1 MESTLDDLNS
11 FDPFYQQENIVDRI
25 KGILNDYDPSNIFNE
40 FLQNASDA
48 GATECHFQL
57 DMRSFGT
64 EKVFSDQM
72 AAWQGPALIIYNNAE
87 FSDKDFEALCKLGI
101 GNKKDD
107 PSKIGRH
114 GLGFNSVYHFT
125 DVPSIVSGPYIGF
138 FDPQMTNL
146 HKSRDRNGTSVAKG
160 GHRCDFRKLSME
172 TFGDQLKPYMG
183 FFGCDMRSHF
193 KGTLFRIPLRM
204 RPAKSSASKAGVRFK
219 STAAVAGA
227 GVGGVEWSVG
237 QIQKMMEKWI
247 ADAKVGM
254 LFLKNVKTI
263 RISDGFK
270 LEVMVQKELLEPSNP
285 NAPSLPGSVF
295 KIDVS
300 PDVSKPSEN
309 VASSQWLVCCDDAFP
324 SDTPSPIHCLAA
336 KRHWSPHCG
345 VAIKFQ
351 DTDGSKFHSKLF
363 VHLPTPIS
371 TGLPF
376 HIHGDF
382 ALTSSRKSLAGSKEE
397 EDEKRIWNSFLME
410 KCLPRTA
417 IRAMEHLFAMCFLHP
432 SSPGRNRKGFNSA
445 TAGYFEHW
453 PSSSTVEFQ
462 PFLKAFLRQTYF
474 SRVFPCPG
482 ATAVFPMQLK
492 AGCHAILP
500 GPVTIPLELETKVV
514 RWLFKRNRAVCIV
527 PSLVMSVIEAEWSK
541 EPKFS
546 HEQVDGDFIRKS
558 LRETP
563 DYIKNNMKTRAER
576 EWILGWAFQPVIT
589 PEVRVSV
596 TSDDI
601 QIIPLL
607 NGEWMRL
614 KRGKKE
620 CYVPSQ
626 LERSLLKAKD
636 ILVDTD
642 VFSTVEL
649 DLALDHLI
657 ERDQHNVG
665 SLPAEI
671 FATRFLKENPGG
683 VTDQQLKQL
692 WDYLEA
698 EYKYEN
704 LDAFYDFPI
713 LRTFHGTITTLGKA
727 TRGFQISALPSQF
740 FVFMDLLRDLD
751 ITVYSS
757 ETHRS
762 HKFFKD
768 YCQAYSGLR
777 LLEAIVTHWNDLST
791 NRVFSMTEAKGMR
804 ELVLDCR
811 DTIKSSFISGIGR
824 LPIWTT
830 LGSTDT
836 SPLIVAK
843 GAYFPKGN
851 MNLNKF
857 GAFPTV
863 LSRVDVQTFKSIGAA
878 KLNVP
883 IALTQFVLPKFH
895 DGTLNYGGEIKAA
908 YLDLLSNLFTSSKR
922 KGMEANAAKGV
933 IRTARCYVAR
943 DGSFHSWG
951 ELFVPG
957 EALTEMMFA
966 GQFNVFADEEMASLM
981 ARLSMESNL
990 RSSSS
995 SPDLVVRCAKTLL
1008 EEMANGTADQTTT
1021 RTRAE
1026 QLIQYLYKHPDAGG
1040 EDWMDP
1046 KWKFVPREANLEW
1059 PYDELAPDLP
1069 LYMAFSELVGPS
1081 TREVAWTQCGFFPA
1095 ELQPS
1100 HAFKARFPTVRTTNL
1115 KLPDVLRHLN
1125 VLVKDIAPT
1134 WKSTEKQLRLKAILL
1149 NIYGTIDQYVGSS
1162 IKHHTWAVRRA
1173 TEFLECPYIL
1183 NGNDKDSSDPSSWLW
1198 PKQLMFGIVDDIPPH
1213 YAANPVLHQ
1222 YQNFLIAFGAKK
1234 IQPAERPVDVA
1245 VSRVRGY
1252 MENLVWRCFKTQ
1264 DQETG
1269 FMDVR
1274 FEFQK
1279 GSHIRAH
1286 KIVLATASEFFSL
1299 KFKNDWAFDSRWPSD
1314 MGVQSIC
1321 LSSYG
1326 DIRDG
1331 FWGLLHYFYSDTLIP
1346 PNVSPLFDHE
1356 DDQGPM
1362 GDGESGGKSTKDKD
1376 GSSADDDVVHIEILE
1391 PVDKL
1396 SERLQ
1401 YLMKIQHV
1409 AHRFVATR
1417 LKDLIAKELIE
1428 GQKVVHSNVFAIRG
1442 HAERNGAENVRD
1454 HCNKFIENNRACVLE
1469 HVHNEIHIVEGKLE
1483 ALDGQWKGKAGKDT
1497 NDDKLGLSESWSDI
1511 YGNGGSNDS
1520 FEDVD
1525 WDAKEVS
1532 WAESGRGRT
1541 ATGYWE
1547 DEDEDE
1553 DAIDCAGRADRLQV
1567 LLNDRLRELQRNQK
1581 ELLIEP

>member
-204 RPAKSSASKAGVRFK
+204 RPTKSSASKAGVRFK

-285 NAPSLPGSVF
+285 NAPRLPGSVF

-300 PDVSKPSEN
+300 PNVSKPSEN

-417 IRAMEHLFAMCFLHP
+417 IRAMEHLFAMYFLDP
-432 SSPGRNRKGFNSA
+432 SSPGRSRDGFNSA
-445 TAGYFEHW
+445 TAGYFKHW

-462 PFLKAFLRQTYF
+462 PFLKAFLCQTYF
-474 SRVFPCPG
+474 SPAFPCPG
-482 ATAVFPMQLK
+482 ATTVFPMQLK
-492 AGCHAILP
+492 AGCHTIFP
-500 GPVTIPLELETKVV
+500 GPVTIPFELEEKVV
-514 RWLFKRNRAVCIV
+514 PWLSKRNRAICIV
-527 PSLVMSVIEAEWSK
+527 PDPVISVIKAEWSK
-541 EPKFS
+541 QPKFS
-546 HEQVDGDFIRKS
+546 YKQVDGDFIRES
-558 LRETP
+558 LRESP
-563 DYIKNNMKTRAER
+563 DYIKNNMKTSAER
-576 EWILGWAFQPVIT
+576 EWILGWAFQPVIN
-589 PEVRVSV
+589 PNLRVSV
-596 TSDDI
+596 TSNDL

-607 NGEWMRL
+607 NGEWVRL
-614 KRGKKE
+614 KRGKTKY
-620 CYVPSQ
+620 YVPSQ
-626 LERSLLKAKD
+626 HERDLLGAND
-636 ILVDTD
+636 ILVDAD
-642 VFSTVEL
+642 VFSTDEL
-649 DLALDHLI
+649 RLALKLLI
-657 ERDQHNVG
+657 EGDKHNVG

-671 FATRFLKENPGG
+671 FATRFLKENPSGA
-683 VTDQQLKQL
+683 TDQQLKQL
-692 WDYLEA
+692 WDYLEV
-698 EYKYEN
+698 EYKSKP
-704 LDAFYDFPI
+704 LHTFYNFPI
-713 LRTFHGTITTLGKA
+713 LRTSCGTMATLGKA
-727 TRGFQISALPSQF
+727 TTGFQISGLPTQF

-762 HKFFKD
+762 HNFFKGH
-768 YCQAYSGLR
+768 CPAFSGLR
-777 LLEAIVTHWNDLST
+777 LLEAIVNHWNNLST
-791 NRVFSMTEAKGMR
+791 YRAFSMTEAKGMR
-804 ELVLDCR
+804 DLVLACSG
-811 DTIKSSFISGIGR
+811 TITQGFMFGIGR

-830 LGSTDT
+830 LGSTNT
-836 SPLIVAK
+836 SPLIAACE
-843 GAYFPKGN
+843 AYFLEGHFD
-851 MNLNKF
+851 LDKF

-863 LSRVDVQTFKSIGAA
+863 LSPVEAPIFWPMGATPL
-878 KLNVP
+878 KVTV
-883 IALTQFVLPKFH
+883 ALMELVLPKFH
-895 DGTLNYGGEIKAA
+895 SGVLKCDGDTRAA
-908 YLDLLSNLFTSSKR
+908 YLDLLLNLFMVNKLSRTL
-922 KGMEANAAKGV
+922 ANVAKD
-933 IRTARCYVAR
+933 IIKSAPCYVAR
-943 DGSFHSWG
+943 DGSLHFRG

-957 EALTEMMFA
+957 EALTEMLFA
-966 GQFNVFADEEMASLM
+966 DQPNVFADQEMALLM
-981 ARLSMESNL
+981 ARFSMESNL
-990 RSSSS
+990 RSLSS
-995 SPDLVVRCAKTLL
+995 SPDLVVHCAKKVL
-1008 EEMANGTADQTTT
+1008 EETVDAAADQGTT
-1021 RTRAE
+1021 RRRAV

-1046 KWKFVPREANLEW
+1046 KWKVVPREANLEW
-1059 PYDELAPDLP
+1059 PYNILAPTLP
-1069 LYMAFSELVGPS
+1069 PYMAFSELVGFS
-1081 TREVAWTQCGFFPA
+1081 IRETAWTQCGFFPA

-1100 HAFKARFPTVRTTNL
+1100 HAFKVRFPAVRIKTQA
-1115 KLPDVLRHLN
+1115 LPDVLKHLN

-1134 WKSTEKQLRLKAILL
+1134 WTSTENQHKLKSILL
-1149 NIYGTIDQYVGSS
+1149 KIYRIIDTYIVSS
-1162 IKHHTWAVRRA
+1162 INHQKFAVQRA
-1173 TEFLECPYIL
+1173 TEILKCPYIL
-1183 NGNDKDSSDPSSWLW
+1183 NSKDSSDPSSWLW
-1198 PKQLMFGIVDDIPPH
+1198 PNQLMFGIVDDVPPY
-1213 YAANPVLHQ
+1213 YAVDPELRQFRDFLLANGAEQIEPVE
-1222 YQNFLIAFGAKK
+1222 GS
-1234 IQPAERPVDVA
+1234 VDVTVGRA
-1245 VSRVRGY
+1245 RGH
-1252 MENLVWRCFKTQ
+1252 MEDLMLHFFETQ
-1264 DQETG
+1264 DQEAG
-1269 FMDVR
+1269 CMDVR
-1274 FEFQK
+1274 FKFQK
-1279 GSHIRAH
+1279 GTDIWAH
-1286 KIVLATASEFFSL
+1286 KFVLAMASEFLSL
-1299 KFKNDWAFDSRWPSD
+1299 KFKRDWVFDSRLTPEKG
-1314 MGVQSIC
+1314 MQSIC

-1326 DIRDG
+1326 DIRAG
-1331 FWGLLHYFYSDTLIP
+1331 FWGLLHYFYSDALTLS
-1346 PNVSPLFDHE
+1346 NLLDKE
-1356 DDQGPM
+1356 NDQGSID
-1362 GDGESGGKSTKDKD
+1362 DG
-1376 GSSADDDVVHIEILE
+1376 ALE
-1391 PVDKL
+1391 PEDKL
-1396 SERLQ
+1396 SKRLL
-1401 YLMKIQHV
+1401 YLMKLQHV
-1409 AHRFVATR
+1409 AHRFETIR

-1428 GQKVVHSNVFAIRG
+1428 GKKVVHSNVFAIRG
-1442 HAERNGAENVRD
+1442 HAERNEEENVRD
-1454 HCNKFIENNRACVLE
+1454 YCNKFIEKNRARM
-1469 HVHNEIHIVEGKLE
+1469 
-1483 ALDGQWKGKAGKDT
+1483 KG
-1497 NDDKLGLSESWSDI
+1497 
-1511 YGNGGSNDS
+1511 
-1520 FEDVD
+1520 
-1525 WDAKEVS
+1525 
-1532 WAESGRGRT
+1532 
-1541 ATGYWE
+1541 
-1547 DEDEDE
+1547 
-1553 DAIDCAGRADRLQV
+1553 
-1567 LLNDRLRELQRNQK
+1567 LQRNQR